1 MNTSEALYCIPPNIS
16 RDEWVKVAQA
26 LKSNGEPF
34 ESFDAWSST
43 AANYNQSDS
52 SAVWKSISANGG
64 IGIGTL
70 FYIAMHYGLKP
81 SSIDR
86 EAVEIAKAKSRQL
99 YLQET
104 KDKAIRQQQVA
115 VKAEAILAESH
126 EAASHPY
133 LIKKRIDVPAIWV
146 TQKHYL
152 VIPILDLAGNI
163 RSLQFI
169 SPAGDK
175 LFLKGGAIKHNF
187 FQLWAGSNN
196 EIIICEGYATGVTI
210 YKHYAP
216 NASVVVAFNAGNL
229 LPVAKEF
236 RKAYPNAEIT
246 ISGDCDA
253 SGAGQRLAKL
263 AAESVSGKV
272 SFPVFNNNEIG
283 TDFNDRWCL
292 DNPEVAT

>member
-52 SAVWKSISANGG
+52 RAVWKSISANGG

-70 FYIAMHYGLKP
+70 FYIAMQYGLKP

-99 YLQET
+99 YLQDT

-126 EAASHPY
+126 RTLLSCGYHRKPCEM
-133 LIKKRIDVPAIWV
+133 
-146 TQKHYL
+146 
-152 VIPILDLAGNI
+152 
-163 RSLQFI
+163 
-169 SPAGDK
+169 
-175 LFLKGGAIKHNF
+175 FLRNF
-187 FQLWAGSNN
+187 FLRIKNN
-196 EIIICEGYATGVTI
+196 PVLDPRCLQSARLHPGY
-210 YKHYAP
+210 
-216 NASVVVAFNAGNL
+216 
-229 LPVAKEF
+229 
-236 RKAYPNAEIT
+236 RKYQW
-246 ISGDCDA
+246 CV
-253 SGAGQRLAKL
+253 Q
-263 AAESVSGKV
+263 GK
-272 SFPVFNNNEIG
+272 
-283 TDFNDRWCL
+283 
-292 DNPEVAT
+292 